1 MPQILQDKWRIDEF
15 YNGYIVDPLTNISRE
30 GLWKGFDV
38 GVIDGIV
45 NGIGHSIT
53 ALGGVV
59 RQVQVGFVR
68 SYAAFMLFGAL
79 IVIGYF
85 IYYGF
90 KFMVKI
96 LSPQSLIIF
105 ATDKN

>member
-1 MPQILQDKWRIDEF
+1 MPKILRDKWRIDEF
-15 YNGYIVDPLTNISRE
+15 YNGYIVDPITNISRH
-30 GLWKGFDV
+30 GLWQGFDL

-45 NGIGHSIT
+45 NGIGHSVA
-53 ALGGVV
+53 ALGSVV

-90 KFMVKI
+90 K
-96 LSPQSLIIF
+96 LIG
-105 ATDKN
+105 